1 MLEPVLEWYGDLAE
15 VILLEHIFVP
25 DHQLNDSKL
34 IGKGE
39 IQRIFESGILWI
51 VDRVACA
58 LGNRCLVSYTE
69 DRNHDESGDGDE
81 GAICA

>member
-15 VILLEHIFVP
+15 VILLQHIFVP
-25 DHQLNDSKL
+25 DHKLNDSKL

-39 IQRIFESGILWI
+39 IQWIVESGILWI

-58 LGNRCLVSYTE
+58 LGNRGLVSYTE
-69 DRNHDESGDGDE
+69 DRDHHESGGVDE
-81 GAICA
+81 GAICV